1 MIDTNDKSTQ
11 ALDLGAEPKRRGRPT
26 TGKALSNA
34 DRQRAYRERQKAQRN
49 ENANSKDVERLTE
62 NFRHVHGQMERLRVQ
77 AVEKDLKIAQLEK
90 QIEQLKAELAKKTR
104 KKRHRD
110 EPAIELQIEDDEA

>member
-1 MIDTNDKSTQ
+1 MIDTNDKATQ
-11 ALDLGAEPKRRGRPT
+11 ALDLGEQPKRRGRPA
-26 TGKALSNA
+26 TGSAMSNA

-49 ENANSKDVERLTE
+49 EKANSEDVERLTK
-62 NFRHVHGQMERLRVQ
+62 NFRQVHDQMERLRVQ

-110 EPAIELQIEDDEA
+110 QPAIELQIEDDEA